1 MSKLEQALRLLIVEV
16 QLEQAEFMISHI
28 RNGGIAVRPER
39 AEDDAQFDDI
49 VANSRTDI
57 VLVAA
62 NPVLP
67 LEQAVER
74 IKRQGKDIP
83 VIAVLEH
90 LSDEA
95 VLDALGKGAADAV
108 IRGEPA
114 HIRHVIRRQFLAL
127 LNRRSVRHFEADL
140 RESERRCDALIES
153 SRDPIAY
160 IHDGMH
166 IRANESY
173 LQMFGYESFDE
184 LEGMPIL
191 DLIDAG
197 QQAAFKQIVKDF
209 AKTRQ
214 CPPSIRV
221 GIHPA
226 DGSAAEVEFEM
237 MPASYDGE
245 LCLQLVARP
254 QLADSQ
260 LSEQLRELKDR
271 DPNTML
277 FNRKY
282 FMGQLETAVGRAGAG
297 TGNQAVLLVEP
308 NQFEQR
314 TRNLD
319 IGLVDQLMIEF
330 AAKLTTL
337 TAEDGV
343 CFHLRDHTLAV
354 LCPDSRFEDTVALC
368 ERIHAGFD
376 NVLLEVGDSSIG
388 FSVSVAGVQITE
400 QNASVPE
407 ILNTA
412 NRLLQSMDGL
422 GGNRFEVFDPAAGER
437 ADAELDKAWRERILK
452 ALAGGEFVLNYQP
465 VINLTQESDIESY
478 ELLIRLPSQE
488 GEQIAPDHFL
498 PIAQRHG
505 LIDDIDR
512 WVVGQAIALLAER
525 QRRGIDTQIFVKISP
540 ESVQDISLAHLI
552 SAALRAHEVEGRRL
566 ILELPESQII
576 TRLKDVQ
583 AFKAA
588 IKPLGVRLSLT
599 QFGTSVDSLK
609 MLGHF
614 DADMIKIDR
623 SFIEDLDKN
632 PQHQAK
638 IREFVQ
644 HARDLD
650 KATMAEFVS
659 DAATVGLLFSAGV
672 DWIQG
677 NFLSPPLAQMNFDFN
692 T

>member
-1 MSKLEQALRLLIVEV
+1 MSKLEQALRLLVVEV
-16 QLEQAEFMISHI
+16 PLEQAEFMISHI
-28 RNGGIAVRPER
+28 RNGGIAVHPER
-39 AEDDAQFDDI
+39 AEDETQLDDI

-57 VLVAA
+57 VLVSA
-62 NPVLP
+62 NPILP
-67 LEQAVER
+67 LDQVVER
-74 IKRQGKDIP
+74 IKREGKDIP

-90 LSDEA
+90 LSDAA
-95 VLDALGKGAADAV
+95 VLDALGKGAADTV

-114 HIRHVIRRQFLAL
+114 HIRHVLCRQFMAL
-127 LNRRSVRHFEADL
+127 LNRRSVRHLEADL

-173 LQMFGYESFDE
+173 LQMFGYASFDE

-191 DLIDAG
+191 DLIDPG

-209 AKTRQ
+209 AKTSQ

-221 GIHPA
+221 GIHPV
-226 DGSAAEVEFEM
+226 DGQPVEVELEM

-282 FMGQLETAVGRAGAG
+282 FMGQLEAAVGRAGAG

-308 NQFEQR
+308 DQFEQR

-319 IGLVDQLMIEF
+319 LGLVDQMMVEF
-330 AAKLTTL
+330 AARLSVL
-337 TAEDGV
+337 VAEDGV

-354 LCPDSRFEDTVALC
+354 LCADSRFEDTMALC
-368 ERIHAGFD
+368 QRIHAGFD
-376 NVLLEVGDSSIG
+376 TMLLEVGDSSIG
-388 FSVSVAGVQITE
+388 LSVSVAGVQITE

-407 ILNTA
+407 ILNAA

-422 GGNRFEVFDPAAGER
+422 GGNRFEVFDPTAGER
-437 ADAELDKAWRERILK
+437 ADAELDKAWRERIRK
-452 ALAGGEFVLNYQP
+452 ALADGEFVLNYQP
-465 VINLTQESDIESY
+465 VINLAQESGIESY

-488 GEQIAPDHFL
+488 GEQISPSQFL

-512 WVVGQAIALLAER
+512 WVVGRAIALLAER
-525 QRRGIDTQIFVKISP
+525 QRQGIDTQIFVKISP
-540 ESVQDISLAHLI
+540 DSVQDISLAHLI
-552 SAALRAHEVEGRRL
+552 SDALRAHEVEGRRL
-566 ILELPESQII
+566 ILQLPESQII

-583 AFKAA
+583 AFKTA
-588 IKPLGVRLSLT
+588 IRPLGVRLSLS

-623 SFIEDLDKN
+623 TFVQDLDKN
-632 PQHQAK
+632 PQHLAR

-650 KATMAEFVS
+650 KATIAEFVS
-659 DAATVGLLFSAGV
+659 NAATVGLLFSAGV
-672 DWIQG
+672 DWVQG
-677 NFLSPPLAQMNFDFN
+677 NFLSPPLAQMNFDFGA
-692 T
+692 

>member
-39 AEDDAQFDDI
+39 AEDDTQFDDI
-49 VANSRTDI
+49 VGNSRTDI

-67 LEQAVER
+67 LEQVVER

-114 HIRHVIRRQFLAL
+114 HIRHIIRRQFQAL

-173 LQMFGYESFDE
+173 LQMFGYDSFDE

-197 QQAAFKQIVKDF
+197 QQAAFKQIIKDF

-221 GIHPA
+221 DIHPA
-226 DGSAAEVEFEM
+226 DGQAAEVEFEM

-282 FMGQLETAVGRAGAG
+282 FMGQLEAAVGRAGAG
-297 TGNQAVLLVEP
+297 AVHQAVLLVEP

-314 TRNLD
+314 TRSLD

-330 AAKLTTL
+330 AARLSSL
-337 TAEDGV
+337 VADDGV

-354 LCPDSRFEDTVALC
+354 LCTDSRFADTVALC
-368 ERIHAGFD
+368 EAIHAGFD

-407 ILNTA
+407 ILNA
-412 NRLLQSMDGL
+412 GNRLLQSMDGL

-465 VINLTQESDIESY
+465 VINLAQESDIESY

-512 WVVGQAIALLAER
+512 WVVGQAVALLAER

-623 SFIEDLDKN
+623 SFVEDLDKN
-632 PQHQAK
+632 PQHQAR

-650 KATMAEFVS
+650 KATMAEFVA

>member
-173 LQMFGYESFDE
+173 LQMFGYASFDE

-191 DLIDAG
+191 DLIDPG

-209 AKTRQ
+209 AKTSQ

-221 GIHPA
+221 GIRPV
-226 DGSAAEVEFEM
+226 DGQPVEVELEM

-271 DPNTML
+271 DPNTKL

-282 FMGQLETAVGRAGAG
+282 FMGQLEAAVGRAGAG

-308 NQFEQR
+308 DQFEQR

-319 IGLVDQLMIEF
+319 LGLVDQMMVEF
-330 AAKLTTL
+330 AARLSAL
-337 TAEDGV
+337 VAEDGV

-354 LCPDSRFEDTVALC
+354 LCADSRFEDTMVLC
-368 ERIHAGFD
+368 QRIHAGFD
-376 NVLLEVGDSSIG
+376 TMLLEVGDSSIG
-388 FSVSVAGVQITE
+388 LSVSVAGVQITE

-407 ILNTA
+407 ILNAA

-422 GGNRFEVFDPAAGER
+422 GGNRFEVFDPTAGER
-437 ADAELDKAWRERILK
+437 ADAELDKAWRERIRK
-452 ALAGGEFVLNYQP
+452 ALADDEFVLNYQP
-465 VINLTQESDIESY
+465 VINLAQESGIESY

-488 GEQIAPDHFL
+488 GEQISPSQFL

-512 WVVGQAIALLAER
+512 WVVGRAIALLAER
-525 QRRGIDTQIFVKISP
+525 QRQGIDTQIFVKISP
-540 ESVQDISLAHLI
+540 DSVQDISLAHLI
-552 SAALRAHEVEGRRL
+552 SDALRAHEVEGRRL
-566 ILELPESQII
+566 ILQLPESQII

-588 IKPLGVRLSLT
+588 IRPLGVRLSLS

-623 SFIEDLDKN
+623 TFVQDLDKN
-632 PQHQAK
+632 PQHLAR

-650 KATMAEFVS
+650 KATIAEFVS
-659 DAATVGLLFSAGV
+659 NAATVGLLFSAGV
-672 DWIQG
+672 DWVQG
-677 NFLSPPLAQMNFDFN
+677 NFLSPPLAQMNFDFGA
-692 T
+692 